1 VTTHVLP
8 SVITER
14 SRRPDTGGIPVGVWH
29 DLVHELATVRAL
41 TAAAILASDEM
52 VRLDLLGLIEAE
64 SGEMSALLRTLRPGT
79 ETAEL
84 VDVGS
89 VAREVIRPLRSTTLA
104 ELALLELEVG
114 LVDMSRLSLRRIL
127 GNLVG
132 NAVRAA
138 GDGRVEVRVR
148 SSEKGLG
155 VIIEV
160 ADSGPGF
167 GQGPT
172 GLVSQ
177 GLSIVMELAA
187 AAGGV
192 IDIGKSDLGGAGVTV
207 TLPASRP
214 Q

>member
-1 VTTHVLP
+1 V
-8 SVITER
+8 
-14 SRRPDTGGIPVGVWH
+14 GIPAGVWH
-29 DLVHELATVRAL
+29 DLVHELATIQAL
-41 TAAAILASDEM
+41 TAAAMLASDEV
-52 VRLDLLGLIEAE
+52 VRLDLLGLIETE
-64 SGEMSALLRTLRPGT
+64 STEMSALLRMLRPGT

-89 VAREVIRPLRSTTLA
+89 VAREVIRPLRSTTPA
-104 ELALLELEVG
+104 DLALLEFEVG

-127 GNLVG
+127 CNLVG
-132 NAVRAA
+132 NAVRAV
-138 GDGRVEVRVR
+138 GDGRVEVRVGP
-148 SSEKGLG
+148 SGKGLG

-167 GQGPT
+167 RHGPA

-177 GLSIVMELAA
+177 GLSIVVELAA
-187 AAGGV
+187 AVGGV

-207 TLPASRP
+207 TLPASQP

>member
-1 VTTHVLP
+1 VD
-8 SVITER
+8 S
-14 SRRPDTGGIPVGVWH
+14 GGIPVGVWH

-41 TAAAILASDEM
+41 TAAAMLASDEA

-64 SGEMSALLRTLRPGT
+64 SNEMSALLRTLRPGT

-84 VDVGS
+84 IDVGS
-89 VAREVIRPLRSTTLA
+89 VAREVIRPLRSTTPA

-127 GNLVG
+127 CNLVG

-138 GDGRVEVRVR
+138 GDGRVEVRVGP
-148 SSEKGLG
+148 SDKGIG

-167 GQGPT
+167 GHGPA

-177 GLSIVMELAA
+177 GLSIVVELAA

-192 IDIGKSDLGGAGVTV
+192 IDIGRSDLGGAGVTV
-207 TLPASRP
+207 TLPASQPR
-214 Q
+214 